1 LRVGLC
7 CELIIPWEV
16 WTIFHDLPGPMWLT
30 LYVLDYVFGVETD
43 EDNAISDFTPN
54 LQELLEWLKERS
66 NVLLRCQRTLPY

>member
-1 LRVGLC
+1 
-7 CELIIPWEV
+7 
-16 WTIFHDLPGPMWLT
+16 MWLT

-66 NVLLRCQRTLPY
+66 NVLLKDTEMPEDLLAYGVE